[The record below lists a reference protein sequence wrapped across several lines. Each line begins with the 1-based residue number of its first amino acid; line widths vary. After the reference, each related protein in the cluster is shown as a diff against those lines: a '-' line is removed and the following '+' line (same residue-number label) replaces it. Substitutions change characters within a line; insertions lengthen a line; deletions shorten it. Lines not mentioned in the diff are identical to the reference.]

1 MLAVQRRTYG
11 SPDGLTVVE
20 APVPEPGEGEVLVE
34 VRAAGLD
41 QGVLHLV
48 EGTPYALRLV
58 FGLRRPKQPGI
69 GLDLAGV
76 VAGVGPGVSGFA
88 VGDEV
93 CGIGAATFA
102 ERAVAPVAKLIRKPA
117 DLSFAEAAALP
128 VSGLTAL
135 QAVRSWVGPD
145 QRVLVLGASG
155 GVGTYAVQ
163 LAKARGARV
172 TAVCS
177 AAKAAAVQ
185 ALGADEVLDYAAGAP
200 AGRWD
205 VVLAIGGDLPVR
217 RLRSLLTPAGTLVII
232 GGDMAG
238 GVFGGP
244 VLGIGRQLRA
254 VALNPLVR
262 QRLAMLVA
270 SESGED
276 LQELAEAVAAG
287 QVRPVIGARYSLG
300 EAAAA
305 VRDLAAGRITGKAV
319 LEVG

>member
-88 VGDEV
+88 VGDEM

-135 QAVRSWVGPD
+135 QAVRSWVGPG

-287 QVRPVIGARYSLG
+287 QVRPVIGARYPLG